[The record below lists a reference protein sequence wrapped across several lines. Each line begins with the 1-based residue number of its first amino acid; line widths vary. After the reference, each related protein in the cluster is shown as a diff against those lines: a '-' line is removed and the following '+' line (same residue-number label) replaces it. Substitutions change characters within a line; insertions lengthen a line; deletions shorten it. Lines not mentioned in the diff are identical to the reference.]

1 MIAPLVSA
9 KKTFESRRA
18 DDDEAKVVGLR
29 INERKMKIRAQTDD
43 EWVTYSR
50 KLHNIYVNLEVSK
63 KDKKGKAE
71 KTIAGLGLS
80 IVYQDKTITIKRC
93 HLMG

>member
-1 MIAPLVSA
+1 MTHFDHGTSSSKGQAVPVYTNMIAPLVSA

-43 EWVTYSR
+43 E
-50 KLHNIYVNLEVSK
+50 
-63 KDKKGKAE
+63 
-71 KTIAGLGLS
+71 
-80 IVYQDKTITIKRC
+80 
-93 HLMG
+93 